1 MSVPPDPAAMD
12 RLAGVTTAHVADAC
26 VRAGV
31 PARFGPPG
39 THPVLPGS
47 RLAGPVAPVR
57 FGGSARLLLAAINAA
72 APGDVLVVDNSG
84 RLDEACVGD
93 LMAAHA
99 LGAGLAGIVVWGL
112 HRDTTEVKEIGLPVF
127 SLGSIPCRAQRAVVD
142 HPDPLDSAV
151 VGTHTVTHHDTVL
164 ADDDG
169 VLFLPTTALPRVLP
183 IAEEIRDDEQ
193 NQTHHLVSGSSSD
206 RLHIHISTSRTHRAD

>member
-1 MSVPPDPAAMD
+1 MSAPADQSIVD

-31 PARFGPPG
+31 PPRFGPTG
-39 THPVLPGS
+39 THPVRPGT
-47 RLAGPVAPVR
+47 RLAGPVAPIR
-57 FGGSARLLLAAINAA
+57 FGGSARLLRSAIDAA
-72 APGDVLVVDNSG
+72 APGDVLVVDNGG

-112 HRDTTEVKEIGLPVF
+112 HRDTTEVREIGLPVF

-142 HPDPLDSAV
+142 HPDPLSSAV
-151 VGTHTVTHHDTVL
+151 VGAHTVSRQDTVL

-169 VLFLPTTALPRVLP
+169 VLFVPTADLRRVLP

-193 NQTHHLVSGSSSD
+193 QQTQHLVSPPTRRS
-206 RLHIHISTSRTHRAD
+206 